1 MEFAMR
7 KTINPKMF
15 SLEQQKE
22 ALYYYFF
29 DKQRKKAAIDK
40 YKKSEIGKM
49 RQKKASMRYYY
60 KKNDFFHPYLY
71 PEGVREMKYKR
82 TKKYK
87 LDDFPA
93 YCRL

>member
-1 MEFAMR
+1 M
-7 KTINPKMF
+7 KTMLKSAIKPSMF
-15 SLEQQKE
+15 SSAQQQE

-40 YKKSEIGKM
+40 YKKTEIGKM

-60 KKNDFFHPYLY
+60 KKNDFYHPFIYT
-71 PEGVREMKYKR
+71 EGNREMKYNKN
-82 TKKYK
+82 TNYK
-87 LDDFPA
+87 LDDFPE

>member
-1 MEFAMR
+1 
-7 KTINPKMF
+7 
-15 SLEQQKE
+15 
-22 ALYYYFF
+22 
-29 DKQRKKAAIDK
+29 
-40 YKKSEIGKM
+40 M

-82 TKKYK
+82 NKKYK

>member
-1 MEFAMR
+1 MDFEMR
-7 KTINPKMF
+7 KTINPSMF
-15 SLEQQKE
+15 SLEQQKQ

-29 DKQRKKAAIDK
+29 DKQRIKAAIDK

-60 KKNDFFHPYLY
+60 KKNDFYHPFLF
-71 PEGVREMKYKR
+71 PEGVREMKYKKD
-82 TKKYK
+82 KKYK
-87 LDDFPA
+87 LDDFPE